1 VLDGRWSPT
10 GTPDSAEVVPPVGW
24 SFEVINYTS
33 AIAISGAF
41 VGLPEGSTF
50 TVTVGATK
58 MTFKISYKGGTGND
72 VVLTRTA

>member
-1 VLDGRWSPT
+1 
-10 GTPDSAEVVPPVGW
+10 VGS
-24 SFEVINYTS
+24 SFEIVNNGSLS
-33 AIAISGAF
+33 ATSGAF
-41 VGLPEGSTF
+41 TGLPEGSTF